1 MTENKK
7 PALTPRQEA
16 IINRLNHS
24 VYTAKYI
31 SEWLGRE
38 DNIAVNAPAALI
50 EAGVHAY
57 YEAVV
62 QLERSQLIDGV

>member
-1 MTENKK
+1 MTESEK
-7 PALTPRQEA
+7 PKLTPRQEA
-16 IINRLNHS
+16 IIGHLNHP

-31 SEWLGRE
+31 SEWLGRK
-38 DNIAVNAPAALI
+38 DDIAVNAPAALI

-62 QLERSQLIDGV
+62 RLEKSHLLDCV